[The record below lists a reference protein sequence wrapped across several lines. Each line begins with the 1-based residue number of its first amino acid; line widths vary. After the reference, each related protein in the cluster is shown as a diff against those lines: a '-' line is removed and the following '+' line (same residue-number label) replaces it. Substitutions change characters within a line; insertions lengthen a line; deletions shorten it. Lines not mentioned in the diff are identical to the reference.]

1 MMTKQKLLTRTLR
14 QMHHFRLMGLV
25 ALALLLTACATSPL
39 GRKQLIL
46 LPDSQMDQLGRAS
59 YVDLKKKQPVERDPH
74 ENRYVQ
80 CVVDALT
87 RELAGPW
94 RKVQWEVTVFK
105 DDSANA
111 FALPGGKIGVHTG
124 LFKAAKN
131 QHQLAAVLGHEIGH
145 VIARHGNE
153 RVSTNLATQTGLQL
167 AAVLAGGS
175 PQKKQQLMSLLGV
188 GAQVG
193 VLLPFSRRHESE
205 ADLIGLDLM
214 ARAGFDPRQSIAL
227 WQNMQKLG
235 GSKPPEFLSTHP
247 ANERRIFDLNRA
259 MEGALAKYGRA
270 LAAGKHPRCH

>member
-1 MMTKQKLLTRTLR
+1 MNKRKQPTRMLRHLR
-14 QMHHFRLMGLV
+14 QWSLV
-25 ALALLLTACATSPL
+25 ALAAVLLTACATSPL

-46 LPDSQMDQLGRAS
+46 LPDSQMDQLGVAS
-59 YVDLKKKQPVERDPH
+59 YLDLKKKEPVERDPH

-87 RELAGPW
+87 HELAGPW
-94 RKVQWEVTVFK
+94 RNVKWEVTVFK
-105 DDSANA
+105 NDAANA
-111 FALPGGKIGVHTG
+111 FALPGGKIGVYTG

-167 AAVLAGGS
+167 AAILAGGS

-214 ARAGFDPRQSIAL
+214 ARAGFDPRQSIEL
-227 WQNMQKLG
+227 WKNMQKLG
-235 GSKPPEFLSTHP
+235 GAKPPEFLSTHP

-270 LAAGKHPRCH
+270 LAAGKRPRCH